1 MPALSLTASLLDAAT
16 AANQAGSGSRAN
28 DAAGASSSTPF
39 SQTLQQSVANQQPQ
53 PQPQPKPAA
62 ATTTAATDPSSGD
75 GKVRGHHGGHKHAD
89 GSDDADDGQDAQ
101 TAATPADAAAL
112 AAAAAVQAQLQARQ
126 DAAVGLS

>member
-53 PQPQPKPAA
+53 PKPAA
-62 ATTTAATDPSSGD
+62 TTAATDPSSGD

-89 GSDDADDGQDAQ
+89 GSDDSDDGQDAQ

-112 AAAAAVQAQLQARQ
+112 A
-126 DAAVGLS
+126 

>member
-16 AANQAGSGSRAN
+16 AANQAGSGSRSN

-53 PQPQPKPAA
+53 PQPKPA

-101 TAATPADAAAL
+101 TAATPADATAL
-112 AAAAAVQAQLQARQ
+112 AA
-126 DAAVGLS
+126 

>member
-16 AANQAGSGSRAN
+16 AANQAGSGSRSN

-53 PQPQPKPAA
+53 PKPAA
-62 ATTTAATDPSSGD
+62 ATTAATDPSSGD

-89 GSDDADDGQDAQ
+89 GSDDADEGQDAQ

-112 AAAAAVQAQLQARQ
+112 AAA
-126 DAAVGLS
+126 